1 MGECEGAGA
10 QSAARWACSSLPF
23 YIPCHCERAQ
33 ISRPRAVKQQ
43 AHLEHALQ
51 VVIDAPPPQLTAR
64 GVALCFTRLQRLKQ
78 PAAVGESAGRE
89 EGRVGGQTGQPLG
102 GYKLCRLRVA
112 CLHEHSAR
120 EPFTHPGMTSP
131 GGTLSRC
138 DTSSSSVHVLS
149 AAKGAAPPPTH
160 TQHTLTLA
168 RRHRAARCPGVT
180 RAAPVPASHQSP
192 AAAPPCR
199 PGKTAARAPACLVA
213 WRNDEHLSIYRIL
226 NNEYTTMKVLA
237 CVSLHAVGAATLP
250 MPPARRQLEKLQ
262 SNEQGFEPPT
272 CMKSNTV
279 GSCSCS
285 RMASDRS
292 GRPCVR
298 YRCAS
303 ACGRGGRAR
312 ARRG

>member
-1 MGECEGAGA
+1 M
-10 QSAARWACSSLPF
+10 
-23 YIPCHCERAQ
+23 
-33 ISRPRAVKQQ
+33 
-43 AHLEHALQ
+43 
-51 VVIDAPPPQLTAR
+51 
-64 GVALCFTRLQRLKQ
+64 
-78 PAAVGESAGRE
+78 
-89 EGRVGGQTGQPLG
+89 
-102 GYKLCRLRVA
+102 
-112 CLHEHSAR
+112 
-120 EPFTHPGMTSP
+120 
-131 GGTLSRC
+131 
-138 DTSSSSVHVLS
+138 
-149 AAKGAAPPPTH
+149 
-160 TQHTLTLA
+160 
-168 RRHRAARCPGVT
+168 
-180 RAAPVPASHQSP
+180 PASHQSP

-250 MPPARRQLEKLQ
+250 MPPARRQLKKLQ

-298 YRCAS
+298 YRWARAWREGGGRCRVTMCVCVWGGGTAS
-303 ACGRGGRAR
+303 ARCWLLLLLHNERVGTINTAYTVPATAR
-312 ARRG
+312 ACHRPAAACAAQSRR

>member
-1 MGECEGAGA
+1 M
-10 QSAARWACSSLPF
+10 PF

-160 TQHTLTLA
+160 TTHAHPGTTSPGGTLSRCDTSSSSA
-168 RRHRAARCPGVT
+168 RVSSIASSSAALPPRKD
-180 RAAPVPASHQSP
+180 SSP
-192 AAAPPCR
+192 
-199 PGKTAARAPACLVA
+199 
-213 WRNDEHLSIYRIL
+213 
-226 NNEYTTMKVLA
+226 
-237 CVSLHAVGAATLP
+237 
-250 MPPARRQLEKLQ
+250 
-262 SNEQGFEPPT
+262 
-272 CMKSNTV
+272 
-279 GSCSCS
+279 CSCVFGC
-285 RMASDRS
+285 MAQ
-292 GRPCVR
+292 
-298 YRCAS
+298 
-303 ACGRGGRAR
+303 
-312 ARRG
+312 